1 MAVINDS
8 VRGFMAK
15 ARSFPKLSKE
25 EEGRLALEA
34 QAGNQRSKDR
44 LIEANLKHV
53 VSVALKYRR
62 YGIPV
67 EELIS
72 EGNVGLVTA
81 VRKFDPSMGNRFV
94 TYAGYWIRAYVL
106 DCVVRSAT
114 LVGGGSGP
122 FRSKIFF
129 RLRRERAQLQQ
140 QNMEPHQIRTQL
152 ALSFGVSEAR
162 MTELLARLDG
172 KDVSLDQP
180 AHEDSMA
187 TLVDFLQSEGAAQDE
202 VVAARERGEVLGERI
217 GAALDILD
225 ERERLIVEERIM
237 SDEGVSLANLG
248 RKLGISRERARQLE
262 VRAKGK
268 LAVELAEFSPGAT
281 LAA

>member
-1 MAVINDS
+1 MAIINDS

-15 ARSFPKLSKE
+15 ARSFPKLSRE
-25 EEGRLALEA
+25 EEAELALAA
-34 QAGNQRSKDR
+34 QAGDQRSKDK

-140 QNMEPHQIRTQL
+140 RNLDPAQIRTEL

-172 KDVSLDQP
+172 RDVSLDQP

-187 TLVDFLQSEGAAQDE
+187 TLVDFLQSEGASQVE
-202 VVAARERGEVLGERI
+202 ILSQQERGQVLGERI
-217 GAALDILD
+217 GDALEILD
-225 ERERLIVEERIM
+225 ERERLIVQERIM
-237 SDEGVSLANLG
+237 GDESVSLAKLG

-262 VRAKGK
+262 VRAKSK
-268 LAVELAEFSPGAT
+268 LAVKLSEFAPSAD

>member
-1 MAVINDS
+1 MAIISDN
-8 VRGFMAK
+8 VRGFMAR
-15 ARSFPKLSKE
+15 ARSFPKLSRE
-25 EEGRLALEA
+25 QEAELALAA
-34 QAGNQRSKDR
+34 QAGDQKSKDK

-72 EGNVGLVTA
+72 EGSVGLVTA

-140 QNMEPHQIRTQL
+140 KNLEPHDIRKAL

-172 KDVSLDQP
+172 RDVSLDQP
-180 AHEDSMA
+180 AHEDSMS
-187 TLVDFLQSEGAAQDE
+187 TLVDFLQGEGVAQDD
-202 VVAARERGEVLGERI
+202 VVAAREQEVVLGERI
-217 GAALDILD
+217 GSALDVLD
-225 ERERLIVEERIM
+225 DRERLIVEERIM
-237 SDEGVSLANLG
+237 SEEGASLATLG

-268 LAVELAEFSPGAT
+268 LAIELADFGPKAT